1 MKAHLGSLGSASAQG
16 VAVPKA
22 FAVVVSVPFCRS
34 NPRHLRPTL
43 FPMQFAV
50 SLRLG
55 PTMPSVSFEHVT
67 KRFGEATVVED
78 FTLEVADGEL
88 LVLVGG
94 SGSGKST
101 ILRMLA
107 GLETVTTG
115 TIRIDGRD
123 VTALPPRE
131 RDVAMVFQDYGL
143 YPHMTVRE
151 NLSLGLR
158 LKKVP
163 RPEIDRRIAWAGGI
177 LGLEPLLDRKPKQL
191 SGGQR
196 QRVAMG
202 RAMVR
207 EPKVFLF
214 DEPLSNLDAG
224 LRAQMRIEIGGL
236 QRRLNT
242 TTVYVTHDQV
252 EAMTLGDRI
261 VVLADSRIQQIGRP
275 IDIYRAPANRFVAG
289 FIGTPRMNFL
299 EGRMDRDGDALVFTT
314 EGARVRLPRGRLPP
328 TERTTLGVR
337 PEDLLLDDSARAGDT
352 LVGRVVLVERLGGTS
367 HVHVDAGPHRLM
379 AAVSNE
385 SLPDVGDD
393 ITLHIRTER
402 VHLFGADG
410 RSLL

>member
-1 MKAHLGSLGSASAQG
+1 
-16 VAVPKA
+16 
-22 FAVVVSVPFCRS
+22 
-34 NPRHLRPTL
+34 
-43 FPMQFAV
+43 
-50 SLRLG
+50 
-55 PTMPSVSFEHVT
+55 MPSVSFENVT
-67 KRFGEATVVED
+67 KRFGDTSVVEN
-78 FTLEVADGEL
+78 FTLDVADGEL

-123 VTALPPRE
+123 VTALAPRD

-158 LKKVP
+158 LKKVQ
-163 RPEIDRRIAWAGGI
+163 RSEIDRRIAWAGGI

-224 LRAQMRIEIGGL
+224 LRAQMRIEIGSL

-261 VVLADSRIQQIGRP
+261 VVLAEGHIQQIGRP
-275 IDIYRAPANRFVAG
+275 IEVYRGPANRFVAG
-289 FIGTPRMNFL
+289 FIGTPRMNFV
-299 EGRMDRDGDALVFTT
+299 EGRVQREGDRLVFMSDS
-314 EGARVRLPRGRLPP
+314 ARVLLPRGSLTP
-328 TERTTLGVR
+328 TEKTTLGVR
-337 PEDLLLDDSARAGDT
+337 PEDLLIDLNGSEGDT
-352 LVGRVVLVERLGGTS
+352 LSGRVVLVERLGGTT
-367 HVHVDAGPHRLM
+367 HVHFDAGPHRLM
-379 AAVSNE
+379 AVVSND
-385 SLPDVGDD
+385 SPPDVGEE
-393 ITLHIRTER
+393 IRVRIRADR

-410 RSLL
+410 RAHR

>member
-1 MKAHLGSLGSASAQG
+1 
-16 VAVPKA
+16 
-22 FAVVVSVPFCRS
+22 
-34 NPRHLRPTL
+34 
-43 FPMQFAV
+43 
-50 SLRLG
+50 
-55 PTMPSVSFEHVT
+55 MPSVSFEHVS

-78 FTLEVADGEL
+78 FDLRVADGEL

-115 TIRIDGRD
+115 VIRIDERD
-123 VTALPPRE
+123 VTALPPRD

-158 LKKVP
+158 LRKVA
-163 RPEIDRRIAWAGGI
+163 RVEIERRVTWAAGM
-177 LGLEPLLDRKPKQL
+177 LRLDALLDRKPKQL

-207 EPKVFLF
+207 EPLVFLF

-236 QRRLNT
+236 QRRLGT

-261 VVLADSRIQQIGRP
+261 VVLADGRIQQIGRP
-275 IDIYRAPANRFVAG
+275 IDLYLAPVNRFVAG
-289 FIGTPRMNFL
+289 FIGTPSMNFVEGHL
-299 EGRMDRDGDALVFTT
+299 EEDDGVLVFTA
-314 EGARVRLPRGRLPP
+314 EGARVTLTGKVTARAKSSQPI
-328 TERTTLGVR
+328 TLGIR
-337 PEDLLLDDSARAGDT
+337 PEDLRVDFAADGSPPSSNALLGKI
-352 LVGRVVLVERLGGTS
+352 VLVERLGGMS
-367 HVHVDAGPHRLM
+367 HIHFEVGPHRLM
-379 AAVSNE
+379 ASVSAD
-385 SLPDVGDD
+385 SLPDVGDV
-393 ITLHIRTER
+393 ITVRVPAER
-402 VHLFGADG
+402 VHFFGAEG
-410 RSLL
+410 RILT